1 MNGKIKKMR
10 YGIGM
15 RTQYPQGDDM
25 VKRTEDQ
32 LDQRAGPT
40 SSAST
45 A

>member
-1 MNGKIKKMR
+1 MNGKTKKMR

-32 LDQRAGPT
+32 LDQAR
-40 SSAST
+40 
-45 A
+45 